1 MQPFVIFLANGCKNG
16 NPRIKG
22 SILIKRMP
30 LIESFSGRFTMK
42 KSVLR
47 SCVSLV
53 AVTSI
58 AAFAAPVFAQDAAA
72 PAAEEEADDAIVV
85 TGVISSSGK
94 NKIDTSISVSSLNA
108 AAIADSNPTNLAEVF
123 RQLPGIRSESSSGG
137 GNSNINVRGIP
148 ISTGGAKFLSMQED
162 GLPIL
167 LFGDLLFA
175 PADGFYKSDATL
187 ARVESVR
194 GGTASTLTTNGPGG
208 IINLIGKTGKDG
220 GGSVAFGIGI
230 DHRNY
235 RVDAEYGAR
244 LADDLYF
251 HVGGHYQQGGDY
263 RNSGYDPVSGGQIRL
278 SLTKEFDAGYVRL
291 TGKVIDKKEQAYFPQ
306 LVSRTGNATSGVV
319 GTSIGTFDA
328 ANQSIYSNLT
338 RNGLAVNGRNQLE
351 PYDAADG
358 LNHKVKSIGLE
369 TKFDLGGGID
379 LSTKTRYQKI
389 NGKFLGFFTYGALNA
404 ASLAGSTYFN
414 GPNAGVAVTAANL
427 PNGVASD
434 VAVFDVNLDD
444 LSNFANDVRLS
455 KTFEI
460 GGDSTVDI
468 AAGHFFMHQNF
479 KQDWHWSRI
488 VTTTENNAAL
498 IATPGSINGL
508 AGVNQAFGWDGS
520 NRNYDL
526 EAEVSSPFAAIAFKA
541 GDLSLDGSIRYDSM
555 RQNGIRTAGAG
566 APFDVNG
573 SGTITGTEATVSLNT
588 GVVDAR
594 AALKADNFAWSLG
607 ANYLIG
613 DNFSIFGRAS
623 SGASFN
629 FDRALD
635 FGVRN
640 ASGGL
645 IPGGEGAYVDTVK
658 QYEAGFK
665 AQNLAIGGGN
675 LDVYG
680 TVFLSK
686 TEESNITITP
696 PTGQIRKYDAKGLEF
711 EAYYKS
717 GIFNLA
723 ATATYTD
730 AKIKDARNSVGVV
743 NAALIGNRPQRQAN
757 LIWAVTPS
765 VNFDRFRVSASW
777 IGTTKSFANDA
788 NTLTQKGYS
797 VVHLTAAVDLTDN
810 LEFSLNVNNLFDKA
824 GITESANDG
833 RESLLAS
840 APNTVTIGR
849 SIQGRTIG
857 GNVRFKF

>member
-1 MQPFVIFLANGCKNG
+1 
-16 NPRIKG
+16 
-22 SILIKRMP
+22 
-30 LIESFSGRFTMK
+30 MK
-42 KSVLR
+42 KVELKTF
-47 SCVSLV
+47 VSLS
-53 AVTSI
+53 AI
-58 AAFAAPVFAQDAAA
+58 ALLSMASVPAYAQDE
-72 PAAEEEADDAIVV
+72 AEATEEAADEGIVV
-85 TGVISSSGK
+85 TGVISPAGK
-94 NKIDTSISVSSLNA
+94 NKIDTSISVSSLNTET
-108 AAIADSNPTNLAEVF
+108 IADANPTNLAEVF

-167 LFGDLLFA
+167 LFGDHLFA
-175 PADGFYKSDATL
+175 PADGFFKSDATL

-208 IINLIGKTGKDG
+208 IINLIGKTGKGG
-220 GGSVAFGIGI
+220 GGSVALGFGI
-230 DHRNY
+230 DHKNY
-235 RVDAEYGAR
+235 RIDAEYGANI
-244 LADDLYF
+244 ADDLYF
-251 HVGGHYQQGGDY
+251 HVGGHYQQGGDF
-263 RNSGYDPVSGGQIRL
+263 RDSGYSPVSGGQIRA
-278 SLTKEFDAGYVRL
+278 SLTKEFDGGYVRL
-291 TGKVIDKKEQAYFPQ
+291 TGKIIDKKEQAYFPQ
-306 LVSRTGNATSGVV
+306 LVSRTGDATRGVV
-319 GTSIGTFDA
+319 GTRIGTFNA
-328 ANQSIYSNLT
+328 ATQSLYSNLT

-351 PYDAADG
+351 PYDVADG

-369 TKFDLGGGID
+369 TSFDLGGVD

-389 NGKFLGFFTYGALNA
+389 SGEFLGFFTYGALNA

-414 GPNAGVAVTAANL
+414 GPRAGQAVTAANL

-455 KTFEI
+455 KNFEM
-460 GGDSTVDI
+460 GDDSSLDLAV
-468 AAGHFFMHQNF
+468 GHFLMKQNF
-479 KQDWHWSRI
+479 KEDWHWTRI
-488 VTTTENNAAL
+488 VTTTENDAAL
-498 IATPGSINGL
+498 IATPGSINGI

-526 EAEVSSPFAAIAFKA
+526 EAEVSSPFAALAFKA
-541 GDLSLDGSIRYDSM
+541 GGLSLDASVRYDIM
-555 RQNGIRTAGAG
+555 RQNGVRTAAAG

-573 SGTITGTEATVSLNT
+573 SGTITGSEATVSLNT

-594 AALKADNFAWSLG
+594 ADLKADNFAWSLG

-613 DNFSIFGRAS
+613 DSLSVFARAS

-645 IPGGEGAYVDTVK
+645 IPGGEGAYVDKVK
-658 QYEAGFK
+658 QYELGFK
-665 AQNLAIGGGN
+665 AQGIDLGGGS
-675 LDVYG
+675 LDFYG
-680 TVFLSK
+680 TAFLSK

-696 PTGQIRKYDAKGLEF
+696 PSGQIRRYDAKGLEL
-711 EAYYKS
+711 ETYYKS
-717 GIFNLA
+717 GVFNLA

-730 AKIKDARNSVGVV
+730 AEITDARNAAGVV
-743 NAALIGNRPQRQAN
+743 NTALVGNRPQRQAK

-765 VNFDRFRVSASW
+765 LDFDRFRVSASW
-777 IGTTKSFANDA
+777 IGTGSSYANDA

-797 VVHLTAAVDLTDN
+797 VVHLTGAFNVTDS
-810 LEFSLNVNNLFDKA
+810 LEFSLNVNNLFNKA

-849 SIQGRTIG
+849 SIQGRTVAA
-857 GNVRFKF
+857 NVRFKF

>member
-1 MQPFVIFLANGCKNG
+1 MKLIRSALLATAATTAFICASAHAQEVQSEGNGGEDN
-16 NPRIKG
+16 
-22 SILIKRMP
+22 
-30 LIESFSGRFTMK
+30 E
-42 KSVLR
+42 
-47 SCVSLV
+47 
-53 AVTSI
+53 
-58 AAFAAPVFAQDAAA
+58 
-72 PAAEEEADDAIVV
+72 IVV
-85 TGVISSSGK
+85 TGVISSAGQ
-94 NKIDTSISVSSLNA
+94 NKIDTSISVSSLDSD
-108 AAIADSNPTNLAEVF
+108 AIADSNPTNLAEIF

-167 LFGDLLFA
+167 LFGDHLFA
-175 PADGFYKSDATL
+175 PADGFYKSDSTL

-208 IINLIGKTGKDG
+208 IINLIGKTGKTG
-220 GGSVAFGIGI
+220 GGSVAFGIGV
-230 DHRNY
+230 DHKDY
-235 RVDAEYGAR
+235 RVDAEYGAN

-251 HVGGHYQQGGDY
+251 HVGGHFQQGGDY
-263 RNSGYDPVSGGQIRL
+263 RDSGYNPVSGGQVRL

-306 LVSRTGNATSGVV
+306 LVSRTGDATSGVV
-319 GTSIGTFDA
+319 GTSLGSFDA
-328 ANQSIYSNLT
+328 ANHSLYSNLT

-351 PYDAADG
+351 PYDVADG

-369 TKFDLGGGID
+369 TKFELGGGID
-379 LSTKTRYQKI
+379 LSTKTRYQDI
-389 NGKFLGFFTYGALNA
+389 SGEFLGFFSHGALNA
-404 ASLAGSTYFN
+404 AALAGSTYFN
-414 GPNAGVAVTAANL
+414 GPLAGQAVTAANL
-427 PNGVASD
+427 PNGLASE

-455 KTFEI
+455 KTFEM
-460 GGDSTVDI
+460 GGDTTLDLAV
-468 AAGHFFMHQNF
+468 GHFLMHQNF
-479 KQDWHWSRI
+479 KQDWHWTRL
-488 VTTTENNAAL
+488 VTTTENDAAL
-498 IATPGSINGL
+498 IATPGSINGI

-526 EAEVSSPFAAIAFKA
+526 EAQVSSPFAALALKT
-541 GDLSLDGSIRYDSM
+541 GDLSFDVSIRYDSM
-555 RQNGIRTAGAG
+555 SQNGIRTAAAG

-573 SGTITGTEATVSLNT
+573 DGVITGSEATVSQNT

-594 AALKADNFAWSLG
+594 ADLNANNFAWSVG

-613 DNFSIFGRAS
+613 DKFSVFGRAS

-645 IPGGEGAYVDTVK
+645 LAGAEGAYVDTVK

-665 AQNLAIGGGN
+665 AQDLALGGGD
-675 LDVYG
+675 LDFYG
-680 TVFLSK
+680 TLFLSK

-696 PTGQIRKYDAKGLEF
+696 PTGQIRSYDAKGLEL
-711 EAYYKS
+711 EGRYTS
-717 GIFNLA
+717 GVFNLN

-730 AKIKDARNSVGVV
+730 AKITDARNSAGVV
-743 NAALIGNRPQRQAN
+743 NAALVGNRPQRQAN

-765 VNFDRFRVSASW
+765 LNFDRFRVSASW
-777 IGTTKSFANDA
+777 IGTSDSFANDA

-797 VVHLTAAVDLTDN
+797 VVHLTGAVNLTDS

-833 RESLLAS
+833 RESLFAG

-849 SIQGRTIG
+849 SIQGRTVAA
-857 GNVRFKF
+857 NVRFKF

>member
-1 MQPFVIFLANGCKNG
+1 MKPIRYALLTTASAAAFLSASAYAQDMQPSETGG
-16 NPRIKG
+16 
-22 SILIKRMP
+22 
-30 LIESFSGRFTMK
+30 
-42 KSVLR
+42 
-47 SCVSLV
+47 
-53 AVTSI
+53 
-58 AAFAAPVFAQDAAA
+58 
-72 PAAEEEADDAIVV
+72 DDAEIVV
-85 TGVISSSGK
+85 TGVISAAGK
-94 NKIDTSISVSSLNA
+94 NKIDTSISVSSLSSE
-108 AAIADSNPTNLAEVF
+108 AIADANPTNLAEVF

-148 ISTGGAKFLSMQED
+148 ISTGGAKFLSLQED

-167 LFGDLLFA
+167 LFGDHLFA

-220 GGSVAFGIGI
+220 GGSVSFRIGV
-230 DHRNY
+230 DHKDY

-251 HVGGHYQQGGDY
+251 HVGGHFQQGGDY
-263 RNSGYDPVSGGQIRL
+263 RDSGYSPVSGGQARL

-291 TGKVIDKKEQAYFPQ
+291 TGKIIDKKEQAYFPQ

-319 GTSIGTFDA
+319 GTSLGNFSA
-328 ANQSIYSNLT
+328 ANHSLYSNLT

-351 PYDAADG
+351 PYDLADG
-358 LNHKVKSIGLE
+358 LDHKVKSIGLE
-369 TKFDLGGGID
+369 TNFDLGSGIN
-379 LSTKTRYQKI
+379 LSTKTRYQNI
-389 NGKFLGFFTYGALNA
+389 SGKFHGLFTYGALNA

-414 GPNAGVAVTAANL
+414 GPRAGQAVTAANL
-427 PNGVASD
+427 PNGLASD

-444 LSNFANDVRLS
+444 NSNFANDIRLS
-455 KTFEI
+455 KSFDV
-460 GGDSTVDI
+460 GGSSTLDLSV
-468 AAGHFFMHQNF
+468 GHFFMQQNF
-479 KQDWHWSRI
+479 KQDWHWSRL
-488 VTTTENNAAL
+488 VTTTENDAAL
-498 IATPGSINGL
+498 IAVPGSINGL

-526 EAEVSSPFAAIAFKA
+526 EAEVSSPFAALAFKA
-541 GDLSLDGSIRYDSM
+541 GDLSFDASVRYDKMS
-555 RQNGIRTAGAG
+555 QNGIRTAGAG
-566 APFDVNG
+566 GPFDLNG
-573 SGTITGTEATVSLNT
+573 SGTITGSEATVSLNT

-594 AALKADNFAWSLG
+594 ADLKADNIAWSVG

-613 DNFSIFGRAS
+613 DDFSIFGRAS

-640 ASGGL
+640 AGGGL
-645 IPGGEGAYVDTVK
+645 LPGAEGAYVDTVK
-658 QYEAGFK
+658 QYEVGFK
-665 AQNLAIGGGN
+665 AQDLALGGGG
-675 LDVYG
+675 LDFYG
-680 TVFLSK
+680 TLFLSK

-696 PTGQIRKYDAKGLEF
+696 PTGQIRSYDAKGLEL
-711 EAYYKS
+711 EGRYTS
-717 GIFNLA
+717 GIFSFN

-730 AKIKDARNSVGVV
+730 AQITDARNSAGVV
-743 NAALIGNRPQRQAN
+743 NASLVGNRPQRQAK

-765 VNFDRFRVSASW
+765 FNFDRFRVSASW
-777 IGTTKSFANDA
+777 IGTGDSFANDA

-797 VVHLTAAVDLTDN
+797 VVHLTGAVNLTDS

-849 SIQGRTIG
+849 SIQGRTMAA
-857 GNVRFKF
+857 NVRFKF

>member
-1 MQPFVIFLANGCKNG
+1 
-16 NPRIKG
+16 
-22 SILIKRMP
+22 
-30 LIESFSGRFTMK
+30 MK
-42 KSVLR
+42 KNELKSFA
-47 SCVSLV
+47 SLS
-53 AVTSI
+53 AI
-58 AAFAAPVFAQDAAA
+58 AMLGFATVPAYAQDAADEA
-72 PAAEEEADDAIVV
+72 TEESADDGIIV
-85 TGVISSSGK
+85 TGVISPAGK
-94 NKIDTSISVSSLNA
+94 NKIDTSISVSSLNTE
-108 AAIADSNPTNLAEVF
+108 AIADANPANLAEVF

-167 LFGDLLFA
+167 LFGDHLFA

-208 IINLIGKTGKDG
+208 IINLIGKTGKEG
-220 GGSVAFGIGI
+220 GGSVALGFGI
-230 DHRNY
+230 DHKNY
-235 RVDAEYGAR
+235 RIDAEYGAE
-244 LADDLYF
+244 LADGLYY
-251 HVGGHYQQGGDY
+251 HVGGHYQKGGDY
-263 RNSGYDPVSGGQIRL
+263 RDSGYSPISGGQLRM

-306 LVSRTGNATSGVV
+306 LVSRTGDATRGVV
-319 GTSIGTFDA
+319 GTRLGTFNA
-328 ANQSIYSNLT
+328 ANQSLYSNLT

-358 LNHKVKSIGLE
+358 LNHKVNSIGLE
-369 TKFDLGGGID
+369 TKFDLGGD
-379 LSTKTRYQKI
+379 LELSTKTRYQDI
-389 NGKFLGFFTYGALNA
+389 SGEFLGFFTYGALNA

-414 GPNAGVAVTAANL
+414 GPLAGQAVTAANL
-427 PNGVASD
+427 PNGLASD

-444 LSNFANDVRLS
+444 MSNFANDVRLS
-455 KTFEI
+455 KSFEV
-460 GGDSTVDI
+460 GADSSLDLAV
-468 AAGHFFMHQNF
+468 GHFFMSQNF
-479 KQDWHWSRI
+479 KQDWHWTRI
-488 VTTTENNAAL
+488 VTTTENDAAL
-498 IATPGSINGL
+498 IATPGSINGI

-526 EAEVSSPFAAIAFKA
+526 EAEVSSPFAALAFKA
-541 GDLSLDGSIRYDSM
+541 GGLSVDASVRYDIM
-555 RQNGIRTAGAG
+555 KQNGIRTAGAG

-588 GVVDAR
+588 GIVDAR
-594 AALKADNFAWSLG
+594 ADLKADNLAWSLG
-607 ANYLIG
+607 ANYLVG
-613 DNFSIFGRAS
+613 DSFSIFGRAS

-645 IPGGEGAYVDTVK
+645 IPGGEGAYVDKVK
-658 QYEAGFK
+658 QYELGFK
-665 AQNLAIGGGN
+665 AQGLDLGGGS
-675 LDVYG
+675 LDFYG
-680 TVFLSK
+680 TAFLSK

-696 PTGQIRKYDAKGLEF
+696 PTGQIRKYDAKGLEL
-711 EAYYKS
+711 ETYYKS
-717 GIFNLA
+717 GIFNLY

-730 AKIKDARNSVGVV
+730 AEITGARNAAGVV
-743 NAALIGNRPQRQAN
+743 NAALVGNRPQRQAK

-765 VNFDRFRVSASW
+765 LDFDRFRVSASW
-777 IGTTKSFANDA
+777 IGTGSSFANDA

-797 VVHLTAAVDLTDN
+797 VVHLTGAVNLTDN

-833 RESLLAS
+833 RESLLGS

-849 SIQGRTIG
+849 SIQGRTVAA
-857 GNVRFKF
+857 NVRFKF

>member
-1 MQPFVIFLANGCKNG
+1 MK
-16 NPRIKG
+16 
-22 SILIKRMP
+22 LIHRVLMT
-30 LIESFSGRFTMK
+30 SVASTAFFSA
-42 KSVLR
+42 S
-47 SCVSLV
+47 
-53 AVTSI
+53 
-58 AAFAAPVFAQDAAA
+58 AFAQTAQPEEAAA
-72 PAAEEEADDAIVV
+72 EDDAIVV
-85 TGVISSSGK
+85 TGVISSAGQ
-94 NKIDTSISVSSLNA
+94 NKIDTSISVSSLGA
-108 AAIADSNPTNLAEVF
+108 DTIADSNPTNLAEVF

-148 ISTGGAKFLSMQED
+148 ISTGGAKFLSLQED

-167 LFGDLLFA
+167 LFGDHLFA
-175 PADGFYKSDATL
+175 PADGFYKSDTTL

-208 IINLIGKTGKDG
+208 IINLIGKTGKNG
-220 GGSVAFGIGI
+220 GGSVGFGLGI
-230 DHRNY
+230 DHTDY
-235 RVDAEYGAR
+235 RVDAEYGAN

-251 HVGGHYQQGGDY
+251 HVGGHFQQGGDY

-278 SLTKEFDAGYVRL
+278 SMTKEFDAGYVRL
-291 TGKVIDKKEQAYFPQ
+291 TGKIIDKKEQAYFPQ
-306 LVSRTGNATSGVV
+306 LVSRSGNATSGVV
-319 GTSIGTFDA
+319 GTSLGNFSA
-328 ANQSIYSNLT
+328 ANHSLYSNLT

-351 PYDAADG
+351 PYDVADG
-358 LNHKVKSIGLE
+358 LHHKVKSIGIE
-369 TKFDLGGGID
+369 TNFELGGGIE
-379 LSTKTRYQKI
+379 LSTKSRYQDI
-389 NGKFLGFFTYGALNA
+389 SGEFLGFFTYGALNA

-414 GPNAGVAVTAANL
+414 GPRAGSAVTAANL
-427 PNGVASD
+427 PNGFASE

-444 LSNFANDVRLS
+444 MSNFANDARLS
-455 KTFEI
+455 KTFEM
-460 GGDSTVDI
+460 GGSTLDV
-468 AAGHFFMHQNF
+468 AVGHFFMHQNF
-479 KQDWHWSRI
+479 KQDWHWTRL
-488 VTTTENNAAL
+488 VTTTENDAAL
-498 IATPGSINGL
+498 INVPGSINGI

-526 EAEVSSPFAAIAFKA
+526 EAQVSSPFAALGLKT
-541 GDLSLDGSIRYDSM
+541 GDLSVDASVRYDNMS
-555 RQNGIRTAGAG
+555 QNGVRTAAAG

-573 SGTITGTEATVSLNT
+573 DGRITGSEATVSLNT

-594 AALKADNFAWSLG
+594 ADLNANNIAWSLG
-607 ANYLIG
+607 ANYLVG

-640 ASGGL
+640 ASGALLAGA
-645 IPGGEGAYVDTVK
+645 EGAYVDKVD
-658 QYEAGFK
+658 QYEIGFK
-665 AQNLAIGGGN
+665 AQDLELGNGN

-680 TVFLSK
+680 TLFLSK

-696 PTGQIRKYDAKGLEF
+696 PTGQIRKYDAKGLEL

-717 GIFNLA
+717 GVFDLY

-730 AKIKDARNSVGVV
+730 AEITDARNSAGVA
-743 NAALIGNRPQRQAN
+743 NNALIGNRPQRQAK

-765 VNFDRFRVSASW
+765 LNFDQFRVSASW
-777 IGTTKSFANDA
+777 IGTGDSFANDA

-797 VVHLTAAVDLTDN
+797 VVHLTGAVNLTDS

-833 RESLLAS
+833 RESLFAG

-849 SIQGRTIG
+849 SIQGRTMAANI
-857 GNVRFKF
+857 RFKF

>member
-1 MQPFVIFLANGCKNG
+1 MKILRHALLA
-16 NPRIKG
+16 
-22 SILIKRMP
+22 SAATTAF
-30 LIESFSGRFTMK
+30 FSA
-42 KSVLR
+42 S
-47 SCVSLV
+47 
-53 AVTSI
+53 AY
-58 AAFAAPVFAQDAAA
+58 AQDAAQ
-72 PAAEEEADDAIVV
+72 PAAEGTVAENEEIVV
-85 TGVISSSGK
+85 TGVISSAGK
-94 NKIDTSISVSSLNA
+94 NKIDTSISVSSLSAN
-108 AAIADSNPTNLAEVF
+108 AIADSNPTNLAEVF

-167 LFGDLLFA
+167 LFGDHLFA
-175 PADGFYKSDATL
+175 PADGFYKSDTTL

-208 IINLIGKTGKDG
+208 IINLIGKTGKTE
-220 GGSVAFGIGI
+220 GGSLGFGIGV
-230 DHRNY
+230 DHTDY
-235 RVDAEYGAR
+235 RVDAEYGSR
-244 LADDLYF
+244 LAEDLYF
-251 HVGGHYQQGGDY
+251 HVGGHFQQGGDY
-263 RNSGYDPVSGGQIRL
+263 RNSGYNPVSGGQVRL
-278 SLTKEFDAGYVRL
+278 SLTKEFDAGYVRV
-291 TGKVIDKKEQAYFPQ
+291 TGKIIDKKEQAYFPQ

-319 GTSIGTFDA
+319 GTSLGNFSA
-328 ANQSIYSNLT
+328 ANDSLYSNLT

-358 LNHKVKSIGLE
+358 LDHKVKSIGLE
-369 TKFDLGGGID
+369 TKFDLGGGLD
-379 LSTKTRYQKI
+379 LSTKTRYQDI
-389 NGKFLGFFTYGALNA
+389 SGQFLGFFSYGALNA

-414 GPNAGVAVTAANL
+414 GSLAGTPVTAANL
-427 PNGVASD
+427 PNGFATE

-455 KTFEI
+455 KSFEA
-460 GGDSTVDI
+460 GSGTTVDV
-468 AAGHFFMHQNF
+468 AVGHFFMHQNF
-479 KQDWHWSRI
+479 KQDWHWSRL

-498 IATPGSINGL
+498 INVPGSINGL

-526 EAEVSSPFAAIAFKA
+526 EAQVSSPFAALAVKT
-541 GDLSLDGSIRYDSM
+541 GDLSLDASIRYDTMS
-555 RQNGIRTAGAG
+555 QNGIRTAGAG
-566 APFDVNG
+566 APFDLNADG
-573 SGTITGTEATVSLNT
+573 AITGSEATVSQNT

-594 AALKADNFAWSLG
+594 ADLSANNFAWSVG

-613 DNFSIFGRAS
+613 SNVSVFGRAS

-645 IPGGEGAYVDTVK
+645 LAGAEGAYVDKVD
-658 QYEAGFK
+658 QYEVGFK
-665 AQNLAIGGGN
+665 LQDLQLGGGD
-675 LDVYG
+675 LDFYG
-680 TVFLSK
+680 TAFLSK

-696 PTGQIRKYDAKGLEF
+696 PTGQIRSYDAKGLEL

-717 GIFNLA
+717 GIFNLY

-730 AKIKDARNSVGVV
+730 AQITDARNSANVV
-743 NAALIGNRPQRQAN
+743 NAALIGNKPQRQAN

-765 VNFDRFRVSASW
+765 FDFDRFRVSASW
-777 IGTTKSFANDA
+777 IGTGDSFANDA

-797 VVHLTAAVDLTDN
+797 VVHLSGAVSLTDN
-810 LEFSLNVNNLFDKA
+810 LELSLNVNNLFDKA

-833 RESLLAS
+833 RESLFAG

-849 SIQGRTIG
+849 SIQGRTTAANI
-857 GNVRFKF
+857 RFKF